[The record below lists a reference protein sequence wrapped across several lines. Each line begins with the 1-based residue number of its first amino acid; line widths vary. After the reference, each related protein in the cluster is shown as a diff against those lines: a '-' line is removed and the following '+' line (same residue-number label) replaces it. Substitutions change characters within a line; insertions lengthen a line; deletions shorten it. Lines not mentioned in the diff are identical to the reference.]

1 MKEEH
6 REFFEIVCMSCMLLI
21 MVIIIILGAI
31 EAWEVAFG

>member
-6 REFFEIVCMSCMLLI
+6 REFFEIVCMSCMLLV
-21 MVIIIILGAI
+21 MLIIIILGAI